1 MIKFLLYVIRI
12 KEKYA
17 KDEIS
22 VYAAQASFFILL
34 SAFPFI
40 MVLLTAIQLIP
51 SISKADLLSTL
62 VSIMPEMLKSTT
74 VSVVDD
80 LFTKSP
86 GKILSLTALLAVWSA
101 SKGMLSMN
109 RGLNRI
115 LGCSGRRGYLLS
127 RLVCTGYTLLF
138 AAACLISLVLLVF
151 GNSLQNLVLRLFP
164 VLGNV
169 TFFLINFRT
178 LLALTILTIIFAGLY
193 AVIPDRKQSLWL
205 QLPGAIFST
214 LCWIGFSYAFSLYF
228 NHFSSYS
235 YMYGSLTAIILL
247 MLWLYF
253 CICILFLGAEINYFH
268 EKFSACQ
275 EK

>member
-1 MIKFLLYVIRI
+1 M
-12 KEKYA
+12 
-17 KDEIS
+17 
-22 VYAAQASFFILL
+22 
-34 SAFPFI
+34 
-40 MVLLTAIQLIP
+40 
-51 SISKADLLSTL
+51 
-62 VSIMPEMLKSTT
+62 
-74 VSVVDD
+74 
-80 LFTKSP
+80 
-86 GKILSLTALLAVWSA
+86 
-101 SKGMLSMN
+101 
-109 RGLNRI
+109 
-115 LGCSGRRGYLLS
+115 
-127 RLVCTGYTLLF
+127 
-138 AAACLISLVLLVF
+138 LLVF